1 MRWLAHIV
9 IVGVTLLIVSW
20 MLPGFY
26 VQSFGA
32 AVIAAIVLGV
42 ANAVVRPILIVL
54 TFPITILTL
63 GIFLLVINA
72 FMYLLVSAV
81 VPGFHVHG
89 LMTAIIG
96 SIITSIVS
104 SILHGIFGVN
114 EK

>member
-20 MLPGFY
+20 ILPGFH

-32 AVIAAIVLGV
+32 AVIAALVLGV
-42 ANAVVRPILIVL
+42 VNAIVRPILIVL